1 MLQYNYLIV
10 GIPTWNTGEL
20 QDDWD
25 VFLPNFREMNMSGK
39 QVAIFGL
46 GDQNG
51 YGFNFLDAAGILA
64 NEVLLTGATLF
75 GLWSNE
81 KYQFNESKAKQDEYF
96 LCLGV
101 DQEGQEKV
109 ETWMRVLIKG
119 SYDSRYQLQFRGHY
133 FRERYGIEIL
143 SLFIPENTDIPPI
156 WVDRG
161 WMPAGNSA
169 KEAVA
174 IPAPP
179 NGSLIIRGVLRQYD
193 DSNARSGVFFAL
205 PVTILI
211 ENNK

>member
-1 MLQYNYLIV
+1 MAKIGLFYGSNTGKTEAIAYQIKDEFDKHGAGLVEVHNIGSATKEQMLQYNYLIM

-101 DQEGQEKV
+101 DQEGQENLTP
-109 ETWMRVLIKG
+109 ERIKQWVK
-119 SYDSRYQLQFRGHY
+119 SVKEEF
-133 FRERYGIEIL
+133 GI
-143 SLFIPENTDIPPI
+143 
-156 WVDRG
+156 
-161 WMPAGNSA
+161 
-169 KEAVA
+169 
-174 IPAPP
+174 
-179 NGSLIIRGVLRQYD
+179 
-193 DSNARSGVFFAL
+193 
-205 PVTILI
+205 
-211 ENNK
+211 